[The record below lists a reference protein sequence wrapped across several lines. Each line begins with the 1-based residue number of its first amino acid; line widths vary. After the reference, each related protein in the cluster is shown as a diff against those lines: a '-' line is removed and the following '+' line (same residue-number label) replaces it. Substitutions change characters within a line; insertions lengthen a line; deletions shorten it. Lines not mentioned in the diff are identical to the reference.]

1 MKNIILTAPITLNMT
16 NLFGK
21 TEKATGKP
29 AAKFLRKII
38 IQIVLQSI
46 FGCSYQN

>member
-21 TEKATGKP
+21 TEKATGKT
-29 AAKFLRKII
+29 AAEIFEKNYNSDCLAANLR
-38 IQIVLQSI
+38 L
-46 FGCSYQN
+46 